1 MLQTIQL
8 ANFQSIHSADFELG
22 RLTVFVGSSSS
33 GKSAVFRA
41 VKAATMNPRG
51 ASSYISH
58 GSKACKVT
66 VETDKGK
73 ISLSVGSG
81 GAAYTVTTEADT
93 KAFSKL
99 NNTVPDQV
107 VEVLGISKED
117 ADLVFAGQ
125 FDRPYMLDETGSV
138 VARTL
143 GALTNIDMIFEAVRE
158 SNRRKQGSASKLKIR
173 EVDLSTA
180 VAKVTELQ
188 GIKEKADACTEL
200 EVRLAQLTVMNQ
212 RIGSLASALAT
223 FTSSKAQKDGIRVVS
238 DPPSLERLA
247 ALNGRLES
255 FKAALRILVTS
266 KKAVTE
272 AKAELSASKLL
283 ALSAES
289 ALTTKMSELGVC
301 PLCEGV
307 ING

>member
-1 MLQTIQL
+1 MLQTI
-8 ANFQSIHSADFELG
+8 NIVDFQSIRSADFDLG
-22 RLTVFVGSSSS
+22 RFTVFVGSSSS

-41 VKAATMNPRG
+41 VKAVTMNPRG

-58 GSKACKVT
+58 GSKTWKVS
-66 VETDKGK
+66 VETDAGK
-73 ISLSVGSG
+73 VSLSVGSG
-81 GAAYTVTTEADT
+81 GAAYTVTVKDDAKT
-93 KAFSKL
+93 FSKL

-107 VEVLGISKED
+107 VDVLGISKED
-117 ADLVFAGQ
+117 VDLVFAGQ

-180 VAKVTELQ
+180 VAKVAELE

-200 EVRLAQLTVMNQ
+200 EVRLAQLTVLNQ

-223 FTSSKAQKDGIRVVS
+223 FTSSKAQKDSVRVAPE
-238 DPPSLERLA
+238 PPSLEKLA
-247 ALNGRLES
+247 SLNGRLES
-255 FKAALRILVTS
+255 FKAALRTLVAA

-272 AKAELSASKLL
+272 AKADLSASELL
-283 ALSAES
+283 TLSAEN

-301 PLCEGV
+301 PLCKGV